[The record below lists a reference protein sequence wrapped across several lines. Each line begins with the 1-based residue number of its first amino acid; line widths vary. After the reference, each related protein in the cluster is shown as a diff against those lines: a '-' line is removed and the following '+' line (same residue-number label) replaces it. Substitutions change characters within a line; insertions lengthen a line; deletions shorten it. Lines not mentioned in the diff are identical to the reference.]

1 MTFDDKGLFISK
13 YDDKS
18 QTYINSVQISPEY
31 GTCNF
36 YYGGRDKTDMVGLI
50 GTSCWSDD
58 NTKKGMLITLD
69 KNSDYI
75 SIGCDTEGDTAYS
88 GKLAYFD
95 KSNLTIGD
103 GNGGTVTLNQG
114 LWTFDNLYLGGSIYT
129 RGCPIYIDS
138 NNKTYILDWNDG
150 YAGIHSDKGIRLQV
164 SSGNIDMQ
172 GNVNM
177 NGYTI
182 LNQSDAR
189 LKTNIKDTS
198 VNALD
203 KIDQIELK
211 EFDWIENNE
220 HENIGM
226 IAQQLETILPDLI
239 YRDENTDKLSIKTDK
254 FIPYLIKAVQEL
266 YNLISKAGNMSLK
279 TNKITD
285 KTCWTDNYSES
296 EKQEF
301 TKKTLRFLTLS
312 KSHTPLNLKI
322 PK

>member
-1 MTFDDKGLFISK
+1 MTFDDEGLFISK

-50 GTSCWSDD
+50 GTSCWSND

-69 KNSDYI
+69 ENSDYI
-75 SIGCDTEGDTAYS
+75 TMGSYTENDTVYS
-88 GKLAYFD
+88 GKFAYINCN
-95 KSNLTIGD
+95 NLTADD
-103 GNGGTVTLNQG
+103 GHGGIVALNQG

-129 RGCPIYIDS
+129 KGCPIYIDS
-138 NNKTYILDWNDG
+138 NNKIYTIAYSNG
-150 YAGIHSDKGIRLQV
+150 YGGIHSDTKLILESKNGINIQGDFDLQ
-164 SSGNIDMQ
+164 
-172 GNVNM
+172 
-177 NGYTI
+177 GYSI
-182 LNQSDAR
+182 LNQSDVR
-189 LKTNIKDTS
+189 LKTNIEDTS

-203 KIDQIELK
+203 KINQIELK
-211 EFDWIENNE
+211 EFDWIETNE

-226 IAQQLETILPDLI
+226 IAQQLETILPDLVH
-239 YRDENTDKLSIKTDK
+239 RDKDTDKLSIKTDK

-266 YNLISKAGNMSLK
+266 FNLIPKTEYTSVK
-279 TNKITD
+279 TNKITN
-285 KTCWTDNYSES
+285 KTRWTDNYSES

-301 TKKTLRFLTLS
+301 VKKNSVLS
-312 KSHTPLNLKI
+312 QKPKKSTSLNLKI